1 MTERDYTIVVGRDV
15 NGLLG
20 FVDATQKA
28 AREEIG
34 FLPMSWLEQKAEAG
48 QVAVILVAGEPAGFV
63 SFGVPRRDQPFRWF
77 QVAIDYSLRRQTYG
91 AALAEYVENVGVLAG
106 ARDIWFKCAADIDAN
121 AFWLARGYS
130 CVDHITGG
138 IRRSRILNVYYKAL
152 RPTLC
157 DISIEP
163 AQHEVRT
170 EVWKPASGLGLS
182 PWHRL
187 SQAELQVVMKREAC
201 PSLT

>member
-1 MTERDYTIVVGRDV
+1 MSDYRILVGADAL
-15 NGLLG
+15 GLLS
-20 FVDATQKA
+20 FVDATQKH

-34 FLPMSWLEQKAEAG
+34 FLPLSWLEQKAEAG
-48 QVAVILVAGEPAGFV
+48 QVAVILVAGEPAGFI
-63 SFGVPRRDQPFRWF
+63 SYGVPRRDQPFRLY
-77 QVAIDYSLRRQTYG
+77 QVAIDYSLRRRTYG
-91 AALAEYVENVGVLAG
+91 AALAKYLEGVGMKAG
-106 ARDIWFKCAADIDAN
+106 ARDIWFKCGADIDAN
-121 AFWLARGYS
+121 AFWLAQGYS

-138 IRRSRILNVYYKAL
+138 VRRSRILNVYYKAL
-152 RPTLC
+152 RPTLF

-187 SQAELQVVMKREAC
+187 SQAELAALRETETPRA
-201 PSLT
+201 